1 MRSGGNEVAMEREGR
16 GGFVRALGVMII
28 LVVNLEHNILGSAS
42 RIFID
47 ILFCFHPLTPSLK
60 KKKDGIGLKLKTM
73 MHIH

>member
-1 MRSGGNEVAMEREGR
+1 MEREGR